1 MYNKTSKRANMK
13 LENIKLLYADD
24 DKELRESMK
33 NLLEDE
39 VSELY
44 IANNGEDAYTI
55 YKEKQPDILL
65 LDINMPLINGLEV
78 VKKIRQTDHNTRI
91 ILLTAHSGV
100 EYLLPATE
108 LKLTKY
114 LIKPF
119 IGDQL
124 FDALEI
130 AATELESFQVITCK
144 DLKLEDD
151 FSWNFQQQTLYC
163 KNEEIKLTPK
173 EKKILHILFSNLNI
187 VITYDK
193 LLMDVWNDY
202 EQSNIDT
209 LKTMIKNI
217 RKKLPKNTIQNIY
230 GTGFKVLS

>member
-1 MYNKTSKRANMK
+1 MT
-13 LENIKLLYADD
+13 LENITLLYADD
-24 DKELRESMK
+24 DKELRDSMK
-33 NLLEDE
+33 NLLKDE
-39 VSELY
+39 VKQFF
-44 IANNGEDAYTI
+44 IAKNGEEAYTI
-55 YKEKQPDILL
+55 YKEKAPDILL

-78 VKKIRQTDHNTRI
+78 VKKIRQEDHNTRI
-91 ILLTAHSGV
+91 ILLTAHSSI

-124 FDALEI
+124 FDALET
-130 AATELESFQVITCK
+130 AVAELEDFQIIFHNK
-144 DLKLEDD
+144 LKLADY
-151 FSWNFQQQTLYC
+151 FVWNFEQRILYNQD
-163 KNEEIKLTPK
+163 KEIKLTPK
-173 EKKILHILFSNLNI
+173 EKKILDILFSNLNI
-187 VITYDK
+187 VIPYDK
-193 LLMDVWNDY
+193 LLLDVWSDY

-230 GTGFKVLS
+230 GIGFKVQY